1 MRSIK
6 KWGLMLVIAGVLA
19 CTGCGQNAADGDSQ
33 KVEVFTV
40 GDESVYLNEVWVYA
54 KTIQQEYEK
63 NYGSGIWAVELQ
75 NEDGDTQTVETITK
89 EDMIEEIMQ
98 VKVLVTKA
106 DAPLSET
113 AQSFFEFAT
122 SPAAAEII
130 SAAGAVAAAQEE

>member
-106 DAPLSET
+106 DSCGFDT
-113 AQSFFEFAT
+113 
-122 SPAAAEII
+122 
-130 SAAGAVAAAQEE
+130 G

>member
-1 MRSIK
+1 
-6 KWGLMLVIAGVLA
+6 MLVIAGVLA